1 MKTID
6 VIVSP
11 EGASRIETN
20 GFAGDQCRQASQF
33 LEQALGLRQQEKLSA
48 EFFQTEVRDSQQA
61 RQSS

>member
-20 GFAGDQCRQASQF
+20 GFAGEQCRQASQF